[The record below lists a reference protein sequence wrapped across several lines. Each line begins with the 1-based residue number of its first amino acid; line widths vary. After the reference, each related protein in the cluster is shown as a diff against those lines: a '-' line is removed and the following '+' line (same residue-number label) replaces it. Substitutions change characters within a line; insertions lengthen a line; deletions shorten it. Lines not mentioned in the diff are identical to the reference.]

1 MKARFALSR
10 FLSALCLVCW
20 LAQTALPQSPDLRP
34 RRAVQP
40 LAFNGSASGA
50 HNPMAVESESL
61 SLDSLV
67 PRDGL
72 QFYFEARGSGMA
84 QLAQSANAFAP
95 IMKMMTRPLRA
106 STNDFAAFA
115 ADQMGRLA
123 RAKFAF
129 VGYGAEGTAAL
140 IEAPTPADAES
151 LRTDL
156 ARWLGVR
163 GNQTSG
169 AAGLAVRGRLLFAG
183 EQAIVN
189 RLAEAD
195 GVYPLGKDQFFARAR
210 ARFSSDPLFAY
221 VEIGAPPLPS
231 PADPANSA
239 YLEGMLAG
247 LAMRPSAIAM
257 GGRLAGDT
265 LIVRAQILMNQQRGA
280 SSLFGLFSPLAS
292 AATAGETRAATF
304 AASDTNVFVDFRLDW
319 EKLLQSIETMFATI
333 TGAQTNNGAPLTQR
347 TFADP
352 MASLEQSLGFSIRND
367 LLPTLG
373 NEVAI
378 SLSSFDMFFAPQRTT
393 GAQKASAAPLMPPGF
408 MLMIALKDA
417 TKFEQL
423 MSRLVTKSGAQ
434 TLTRT
439 AYHGATISSNKRIA
453 FAVTKDF
460 FLLGGSAADL
470 RRALDAYSMGN
481 SLAVSNEFRA
491 VVGSTRETTAQ
502 LYLSSAVA
510 TKLLE
515 SLQIETAKAI
525 GSVKELAQPPAR
537 VAGLGISVLP
547 DADGM
552 LLELRVPAT
561 LAFAAMAALATGRPA
576 NADLMATPDGFG
588 IPAPTTTAPRHAN
601 GSHVP
606 KMTEDDMVTRRP

>member
-1 MKARFALSR
+1 M
-10 FLSALCLVCW
+10 
-20 LAQTALPQSPDLRP
+20 RP
-34 RRAVQP
+34 RRAAQP
-40 LAFNGSASGA
+40 LAFNSGA
-50 HNPMAVESESL
+50 SAAHKPMATESKSA

-72 QFYFEARGSGMA
+72 QFYFEVRGSGMA

-95 IMKMMTRPLRA
+95 IMKMLGRPLHA

-115 ADQMGRLA
+115 AGQMSTLA

-129 VGYGAEGTAAL
+129 VGYGAEGTATL
-140 IEAPTPADAES
+140 IEAASPADAES

-156 ARWLGVR
+156 ARWLGMR

-189 RLAEAD
+189 RLTEAD
-195 GVYPLGKDQFFARAR
+195 GVDLLGEDQFFARAR
-210 ARFSSDPLFAY
+210 QRFSSDPLFAY
-221 VEIGAPPLPS
+221 VEIGAPQLPS
-231 PADPANSA
+231 PADTTNSA
-239 YLEGMLAG
+239 YLGGMLAG
-247 LAMRPSAIAM
+247 LAMRPSAVAM
-257 GGRLAGDT
+257 GGRLSGDT
-265 LIVRAQILMNQQRGA
+265 LIVRAQMLMNQPRGA
-280 SSLFGLFSPLAS
+280 SSFFGLFSPLAA

-304 AASDTNVFVDFRLDW
+304 AAADTDVFIDFRLDW

-333 TGAQTNNGAPLTQR
+333 TSPQTNNGAPPAQR
-347 TFADP
+347 AFADP

-378 SLSSFDMFFAPQRTT
+378 SLSSFDMFFAPQQAQ
-393 GAQKASAAPLMPPGF
+393 GAQKASAAGLMPPRF

-423 MSRLVTKSGAQ
+423 MARLVAKSGVQPLA
-434 TLTRT
+434 RA

-470 RRALDAYSMGN
+470 RRALDAYVMGN

-491 VVGSTRETTAQ
+491 VVGGAHETTAQ

-515 SLQIETAKAI
+515 TLQTETAKAS

-552 LLELRVPAT
+552 LMELRAPAT
-561 LAFAAMAALATGRPA
+561 LAFAAMAALATSRPA
-576 NADLMATPDGFG
+576 NASLRAAPAGFG
-588 IPAPTTTAPRHAN
+588 IPAPATAAPRHAN
-601 GSHVP
+601 GSRVP